1 MTEAAPEPDDLLP
14 RLVMRR
20 LMSVDFHLD
29 RLELHFDGDSDDDRP
44 VLTCEVWPEVRQPG
58 VTLRQEGF
66 GYADALRALVGQLVM
81 GTTEAAGEGI
91 VLELQGASLVLDP
104 APGGADRAGDR
115 SAERVRRRPVDGVA
129 PRRGHLRPARLRPDL
144 RRGGSG
150 PVRAP
155 SRGRRPRRPG

>member
-91 VLELQGASLVLDP
+91 VLELQGATLVL
-104 APGGADRAGDR
+104 APGPGELTAPEIALLSGFGD
-115 SAERVRRRPVDGVA
+115 
-129 PRRGHLRPARLRPDL
+129 ARWT
-144 RRGGSG
+144 
-150 PVRAP
+150 AW
-155 SRGRRPRRPG
+155 RPGEGTFGQLA